1 MSIQSAVEQHEA
13 QAAQP
18 SAAVIIKTAVE
29 RQSSAMAAVLPSDVN
44 ADRFARL
51 VLTAVKAT
59 PDLMACFDTAAGQ
72 TSVLFAAMEAAA
84 LGLEPNT
91 PTQECWILPRRVN
104 IGTKQKPVWR
114 QEAELQIGYRGLLK
128 LARRSGEV
136 KTIYANVVRE
146 GDEFDYHYGL
156 ESDHLE
162 HKPKPGNEG
171 QLQYAYAVVRFNN
184 GGYNFVVLDEAAV
197 KARRAMSRGADSAY
211 SPWVKWE
218 PQMWTKSAIRALMA
232 YVPQSPE
239 LSRAVENDGQAL
251 QYDAEAQ
258 TMAPMLGP
266 GELDTPAPAPATG
279 TVQLNGEPDEPA
291 TDTADAVAGK
301 AK

>member
-1 MSIQSAVEQHEA
+1 MSVQSAVEKHEA
-13 QAAQP
+13 EAAKP
-18 SAAVIIKTAVE
+18 SLAVVVKSLIE
-29 RQSSAMAAVLPSDVN
+29 RQTVAMAAVLPSDVN
-44 ADRFARL
+44 SERFGRL
-51 VLTAVKAT
+51 VLTACKASPELT
-59 PDLMACFDTAAGQ
+59 QCFNTDKGQ

-91 PTQECWILPRRVN
+91 PTQECWILPRKADGV
-104 IGTKQKPVWR
+104 Q
-114 QEAELQIGYRGLLK
+114 QAELQIGYRGLLK
-128 LARRSGEV
+128 LARRSGQI

-146 GDEFDYHYGL
+146 GDHFEWYYGL
-156 ESDHLE
+156 EADHLE
-162 HKPKPGNEG
+162 HKPKPGNDG
-171 QLQYAYAVVRFNN
+171 ALQYAYSVVRFIN
-184 GGYNFVVLDEAAV
+184 GGYNFIVLDGSEIAS
-197 KARRAMSRGADSAY
+197 RRAKSASASSKY
-211 SPWVKWE
+211 SPWNVWE
-218 PQMWTKSAIRALMA
+218 AAMWRKSAIRALMP
-232 YVPQSPE
+232 YVELSPE